1 MEEHKNLKE
10 IIDNISYNL
19 PDNIKYVKEC
29 NTFVRYLVLEWRVA
43 EVIDVREIIFTQE
56 FMMKLDYFLFN
67 NELNNTDWAIDLLKN
82 LDNPTQYLYNIIRWT
97 K

>member
-29 NTFVRYLVLEWRVA
+29 NTFVRYLVLE
-43 EVIDVREIIFTQE
+43 
-56 FMMKLDYFLFN
+56 
-67 NELNNTDWAIDLLKN
+67 
-82 LDNPTQYLYNIIRWT
+82 
-97 K
+97 